1 MSTIENPFRPGAG
14 HSPPFL
20 AGRRSEKEAFDKLL
34 RQSTI
39 LENLLL
45 TGLRGIGKTV
55 LLDSLKPIAIE
66 RGWIWVGAEINEASS
81 LSEQNMAVRLCTDLA
96 PATSSLVV
104 GSTSWQPP
112 GFASETLTR
121 HQTLSY
127 HALQTIYER
136 TPGLVLDKVKAVLEA
151 GWRAVSAEGRMR
163 GLVFAYDEAQNL
175 TDHAGKEQFPLSLLL
190 DAFQSIQKQGLPVLL
205 VLAGLPTL
213 VSKLAEARTFS
224 ERMFRS
230 VFLKGLS
237 ETDSREAILK
247 PIDSRGGAIR
257 FTEENVHAV
266 VTMSG
271 GYPYLIQFI
280 CREIYDAFMQ
290 RPDRGEQAQVPVEEI
305 ERKLDADFFAGRWS
319 RLTDRQKELCY
330 AIARL
335 PSRND
340 EFSVQEIVEESAK
353 SLEKSFGSSQTSQL
367 LAALGKQ
374 GLIFKNRHGRY
385 AFAIPMFSAF
395 VRRQSREM

>member
-1 MSTIENPFRPGAG
+1 MPTIENPFRPGAG
-14 HSPPFL
+14 HPPPFL
-20 AGRRSEKEAFDKLL
+20 AGRRSEKEAFGKLL

-45 TGLRGIGKTV
+45 TGLRGVGKTV
-55 LLDSLKPIAIE
+55 LLDSLKPIAIDQ
-66 RGWIWVGAEINEASS
+66 GWIWVGADINEASS

-127 HALQTIYER
+127 HALWSIYER
-136 TPGLVLDKVKAVLEA
+136 TPGLVLDKMKAVIETA
-151 GWRAVSAEGRMR
+151 WHAVSAEGRMR

-175 TDHAGKEQFPLSLLL
+175 TDHAAKEQFPLSLLL
-190 DAFQSIQKQGLPVLL
+190 DAFQSIQKKGIPILL
-205 VLAGLPTL
+205 ILAGLPTL

-224 ERMFRS
+224 ERMFHS
-230 VFLKGLS
+230 LFLKGLS
-237 ETDSREAILK
+237 EADSREAILK
-247 PIDSRGGAIR
+247 PIKSRRASIR
-257 FTEENVHAV
+257 FTEETVNAV
-266 VTMSG
+266 VKMSG

-280 CREIYDAFMQ
+280 CREVYDAFSG
-290 RPDRGEQAQVPVEEI
+290 RLDRGEQADVPVEEI

-319 RLTDRQKELCY
+319 RLTERQKDLCY

-335 PSRND
+335 PSD
-340 EFSVQEIVEESAK
+340 DSEFSVREIVEESTK
-353 SLEKSFGSSQTSQL
+353 SLEKGFGSSQVSQL
-367 LAALGKQ
+367 LAVLSKQ
-374 GLIFKNRHGRY
+374 GLIFKNRHGKY

-395 VRRQSREM
+395 VRRRLRGM

>member
-266 VTMSG
+266 VKMSG

>member
-14 HSPPFL
+14 HPPPFL
-20 AGRRSEKEAFDKLL
+20 AGRRSEKQAFERLL
-34 RQSTI
+34 SQSTV

-45 TGLRGIGKTV
+45 TGLRGVGKTV
-55 LLDSLKPIAIE
+55 LLDSFKPIAIE
-66 RGWIWVGAEINEASS
+66 RSWIWVGADINEASS
-81 LSEQNMAVRLCTDLA
+81 LSERSMAVRLCTDLA

-136 TPGLVLDKVKAVLEA
+136 TPGLILDKVKAVIETA
-151 GWRAVSAEGRMR
+151 WRALSDEGRMR
-163 GLVFAYDEAQNL
+163 GIVFAYDEAQNL
-175 TDHAGKEQFPLSLLL
+175 TDHARKEQFPLSLLL
-190 DAFQSIQKQGLPVLL
+190 DAFQSMQKKGLPVLL
-205 VLAGLPTL
+205 LLAGLPML

-230 VFLKGLS
+230 LFVAGLT
-237 ETDSREAILK
+237 ETESREAILK
-247 PIDSRGGAIR
+247 PIDDLGASITL
-257 FTEENVHAV
+257 TEDSVG
-266 VTMSG
+266 TIIKMSG

-280 CREIYDAFMQ
+280 CREVYDAFMQ
-290 RPDRGEQAQVPVEEI
+290 RLDKGEQAEVPVEEI

-319 RLTDRQKELCY
+319 RLTERQKDLCY

-335 PSRND
+335 PSD
-340 EFSVQEIVEESAK
+340 DSEFSVREIVEESAK
-353 SLEKSFGSSQTSQL
+353 SLEKGFGSSQTTQL

-374 GLIFKNRHGRY
+374 GLVFKNGHGRY
-385 AFAIPMFSAF
+385 AFAIPMFGAF
-395 VRRQSREM
+395 VRRRLRET